1 MKKFILSAACI
12 LGLVFAV
19 SAQQATTNAPQQSEQ
34 ELSKVSVKANV
45 PTETTQ
51 DSTEKTQVKAC
62 CKKGAAEGKT
72 CCKKEESAKACS
84 KNEKKSC
91 CSSKAKADKKD

>member
-12 LGLVFAV
+12 LGLVFAA
-19 SAQQATTNAPQQSEQ
+19 SAQQAATNAPQQSEQ
-34 ELSKVSVKANV
+34 ELSKVSIKANA

-51 DSTEKTQVKAC
+51 DSTEKMQVKAC
-62 CKKGAAEGKT
+62 CKKGAAEGKA

-91 CSSKAKADKKD
+91 CSNKAKADKKD